1 MKIIQARLLDID
13 MVSHLFDLY
22 RQFYGQCSDIENVQS
37 FISARLMASDSV
49 IFLALDEENIPMG
62 FAQLYPSFSSV
73 AMSKMWYL
81 NDLYVVELHRNKG
94 VARALLRK
102 IKNYAKETNAL
113 TVKLAT
119 AIDNVSAQK
128 LYEAEGYQKVTEFEH
143 YTQRVE

>member
-102 IKNYAKETNAL
+102 IKTMRRKRM
-113 TVKLAT
+113 
-119 AIDNVSAQK
+119 
-128 LYEAEGYQKVTEFEH
+128 H
-143 YTQRVE
+143 